1 MTTLATCV
9 SLARRGIRKAARTP
23 AWLARSALGLYTQ
36 LVHQLVLVLTERYW
50 LIDYLPKKSIGNESV
65 LLVRLDLIGDFVIWL
80 DAAKEFKKLYPNKK
94 IVLCANAIWAQLAQK
109 LPYWDEVIE
118 VDVSRLRAQDG
129 YRLRVLTKIHARGF
143 EIAIQPTYSREY
155 VADLLVRASQANER
169 IAHLGDT
176 NNITLSKKIISD
188 KWYTCLIPLASNDQ
202 SELSANAHLLR
213 ELGQPDFKSSLPI
226 IEKLSELPSD
236 LSLRQSYCVIIPG
249 ASWEPKMWPVENFI
263 TTAQTICAG
272 RDLRVLVCG
281 TAQEQNICQRIVV
294 GLGDR
299 ASNCAGKTTLL
310 QFIEIIRNSVL
321 VIANDSGAVHIAVA
335 TNTPAVCIVGGGHFG
350 RFLPYVPETVQLA
363 RNLPTVVNKQL
374 NCYGCLWRCLYPITP
389 GSAVPCVSLVEVR
402 DVADACHFALR
413 HLPKAQ

>member
-1 MTTLATCV
+1 MTNFASGLSLIKRATQKI
-9 SLARRGIRKAARTP
+9 GRTP
-23 AWLARSALGLYTQ
+23 AWFVRSVAAHYRQALY
-36 LVHQLVLVLTERYW
+36 QLVLLLTERYW
-50 LIDYLPKKSIGNESV
+50 LIDYLPKRQACKATV

-118 VDVSRLRAQDG
+118 VDVSRLRAQAG

-155 VADLLVRASQANER
+155 IADLLVRASQASER

-176 NNITLSKKIISD
+176 NNITPSKKIISN
-188 KWYTCLIPLASNDQ
+188 KWYTYLIPPAGNGQ

-213 ELGQPDFKSSLPI
+213 ELGQPDFKSGLPI
-226 IEKLSELPSD
+226 IEKLTELPSD
-236 LSLRQSYCVIIPG
+236 LLLRRSYCVIIPG
-249 ASWEPKMWPVENFI
+249 ASWESKMWPVENFI

-281 TAQEQNICQRIVV
+281 TEQEQNICQRIVA

-299 ASNCAGKTTLL
+299 ASNYAGKTTLL

-321 VIANDSGAVHIAVA
+321 VIANDSGAVHIAAA
-335 TNTPAVCIVGGGHFG
+335 TNTPAVCIMGGGHFG
-350 RFLPYVPETVQLA
+350 RFLPYVPETVPLA

-374 NCYGCLWRCLYPITP
+374 NCYGCLWRCLYPIVP

-402 DVADACHFALR
+402 DVEEACHFALR
-413 HLPKAQ
+413 HLPKSQ